1 MAINS
6 LGQSLRLARI
16 KYKMSGLQVAE
27 KLGLTAPAYRRYE
40 RDETDPTASTMM
52 KLSTIY
58 GCSIQALYL
67 HGGEEPDGGINAP
80 AISLNLKAGQ
90 TVNIVVSSNET
101 EDEEKIAIRSG

>member
-27 KLGLTAPAYRRYE
+27 KLGLTAPAYRRY
-40 RDETDPTASTMM
+40 ETDPTASTMM